1 MQIFLHRRIRRG
13 WQDRKIE
20 TTPAEVKR
28 LKEETARLL
37 EFRSKGKRP
46 CGCYNGT
53 DNPDRVCHF
62 HALKIGEE
70 IAGTASGTL
79 SELFA
84 AGLEPA
90 PIRRD

>member
-1 MQIFLHRRIRRG
+1 MHLRFHKRIRRG
-13 WQDRKIE
+13 WEDREIE

-28 LKEETARLL
+28 LKEETQRLL
-37 EFRSKGKRP
+37 AFRTKGKKP
-46 CGCYNGT
+46 CGCYART

-70 IAGTASGTL
+70 ITGTASGTL

-90 PIRRD
+90 PIRR